1 MKAIIIG
8 ANGQDGFYLS
18 QLLKREN
25 IELLCISRKGNN
37 IIGDVNDY
45 EFVEQ
50 QIKKYRPNYIF
61 HLAANSTTK
70 HETIFENHQTISTG
84 TLNVLEITRLFCP
97 EAKVFISGSAMQFRN
112 DGIPISESTPFEATS
127 PYSIARIQSVYAARY
142 FRNKFGM
149 KVYIGYFFNHDSP
162 FRTERHVNQ
171 MIVKTI
177 KRISEG
183 SNENL
188 ELGNT
193 HVLKEFNYA
202 ADVVEAVW
210 VLLNQN
216 EIFET
221 VIGSGEAHSI
231 QEWLEYC
238 FNKTGMKWQ
247 DHVIQKDNFKSE
259 YDVLVSDPTIIK
271 SLGWKQNVSFSE
283 LADLMMSY

>member
-18 QLLKREN
+18 KLLTREK
-25 IELLCISRKGNN
+25 IESLCISRKGNN
-37 IIGDVNDY
+37 VIGDVNDY
-45 EFVEQ
+45 KFVEQ

-70 HETIFENHQTISTG
+70 HGTMFENHQTISTG
-84 TLNVLEITRLFCP
+84 TLNVLEVTRLFCP
-97 EAKVFISGSAMQFRN
+97 EAKVFLSGSAMQFIN
-112 DGIPISESTPFEATS
+112 NGMPISETTPFEASS

-142 FRNKFGM
+142 FRKKFGM

-171 MIVKTI
+171 IIVKTI

-210 VLLNQN
+210 VLLNQD

-221 VIGSGEAHSI
+221 VIGCGETHSI

-238 FNKTGMKWQ
+238 FSKINMKWQ
-247 DHVIQKDNFKSE
+247 DHVIQKENFKSE
-259 YDVLVSDPTIIK
+259 YDMLVSDPTIIK
-271 SLGWKQNVSFSE
+271 GLGWKQKISFYE